1 MGLSMNLSP
10 LYVYALCF
18 LGSTIPATALQ
29 LLLKPVL
36 DGLRKKKKS
45 VADNFE
51 KSFLEKFSHMGSD
64 KHIFLKLL
72 FFVGIPIPMTG
83 AYTGSFLSVL
93 LNVSP
98 LKGFSA
104 VTLGNALAGVI
115 VLSIGSAFSEYAD
128 KILLGFLGIVPIV
141 IIFNVIK
148 RVVRK
153 KKTNLN
159 TKATE

>member
-1 MGLSMNLSP
+1 
-10 LYVYALCF
+10 
-18 LGSTIPATALQ
+18 
-29 LLLKPVL
+29 
-36 DGLRKKKKS
+36 
-45 VADNFE
+45 
-51 KSFLEKFSHMGSD
+51 
-64 KHIFLKLL
+64 
-72 FFVGIPIPMTG
+72 MTG
-83 AYTGSFLSVL
+83 AYTGSCLSVL

-104 VTLGNALAGVI
+104 VTLGNALAGFI